1 MASRSQ
7 PPRADRVAELPDVIV
22 IWGATAALAG
32 VIELDPHSNVLM
44 ATRSRQRSRWPG
56 DRLVTTDPVAA
67 VNFLRRRDHQ

>member
-1 MASRSQ
+1 MTSRSQ
-7 PPRADRVAELPDVIV
+7 PPRSDRVAELPDVIV

-32 VIELDPHSNVLM
+32 VIELDPHSEVLM

-56 DRLVTTDPVAA
+56 DRLVTTDPVEA